1 MIKLILFVVLI
12 LICLFAGP
20 IWWVLC
26 CIIKTVVRVIN
37 YFIQRKK
44 DKGGDKYDVTSDK
57 WIKIKPTSFKNV
69 IAI

>member
-1 MIKLILFVVLI
+1 M
-12 LICLFAGP
+12 
-20 IWWVLC
+20 C

-37 YFIQRKK
+37 YFNQCKK
-44 DKGGDKYDVTSDK
+44 DKRGDQFDVTSDK